1 MVEEDEGILGE
12 EVVRDGCW
20 MTHPVHRRQLEAGR
34 RGRLSRRPHP
44 CVTRNPSEFVPA
56 VAAAAVVPALA
67 PAPASAAAA
76 AAILGAASAAAAIPA
91 IPAAAPEAAPD
102 PVVPWFRRVMNLFG
116 GAWPR

>member
-56 VAAAAVVPALA
+56 VAVAAAIPALA
-67 PAPASAAAA
+67 PAPAPAAAA
-76 AAILGAASAAAAIPA
+76 AAILGAASAAATISAIH
-91 IPAAAPEAAPD
+91 AASIGPG
-102 PVVPWFRRVMNLFG
+102 RRRLALRIKKVKRKFAKRM
-116 GAWPR
+116 